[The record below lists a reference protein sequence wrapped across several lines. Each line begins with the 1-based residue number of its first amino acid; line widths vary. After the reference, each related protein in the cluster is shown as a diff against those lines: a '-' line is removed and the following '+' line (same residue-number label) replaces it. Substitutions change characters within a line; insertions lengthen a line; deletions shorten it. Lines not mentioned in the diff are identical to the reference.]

1 METKEAIQSLLETT
15 SITERKEGKY
25 PGFYPSLLQ
34 SPANNS
40 HQPNIS
46 GSQRRKEPGKCHCVL
61 HPAQQEEANRQMTSP
76 CLKEEEMSICQMPQI
91 NMMRTW
97 KCLLHLATRKRWVTW
112 TSAVGR
118 EQCQKGLTE
127 LSSREKGKEQLQ
139 ALIMG
144 GEGGWKEGN
153 GWRVEGEVR
162 LARTL
167 KTGEITAYLNA
178 DENVQERSK
187 NG

>member
-112 TSAVGR
+112 TRAVGR
-118 EQCQKGLTE
+118 EQCQQRPDRTE
-127 LSSREKGKEQLQ
+127 FKREGQR
-139 ALIMG
+139 AGASFDYG
-144 GEGGWKEGN
+144 G
-153 GWRVEGEVR
+153 
-162 LARTL
+162 
-167 KTGEITAYLNA
+167 
-178 DENVQERSK
+178 
-187 NG
+187 